1 MADPK
6 KSLELLRSLSELGF
20 TDEAFAHLHHFRL
33 TDKKALISAHRYYCE
48 KILVFQ
54 PGGENELVQQRLSMV
69 LRAYRSGGFQ
79 SKDPSV
85 FCALADAAFYEL
97 PPIGMNGQ
105 VNSGGGKKELELGS
119 EDKSVKRSLDLTVN
133 PSSILFDECVHLIE
147 SAYRRL
153 GHGLGWRFLNV
164 SKNVLNAP
172 VKIAFIT
179 INPGGEV
186 IPSDHP
192 DASCENGLSHLVESW
207 EGLPPGQS
215 TLQLQVQGLFRALAQ
230 GLKFHGPFEDLMA
243 GSLISQ
249 FIPFRSPTIS
259 ALPRK
264 EESIEFGRS
273 LWGRILPVVSPT
285 LIVCLG
291 REVQREL
298 RTLIQNSMDA
308 SEKSSR
314 SYETGWGQYKADL
327 DEYNS
332 PHGPVRLLYLPHL
345 SRYQLFG
352 NPKCSPNIQIL
363 FEAVCEGL

>member
-6 KSLELLRSLSELGF
+6 KSLELLRALTDLGF

-33 TDKKALISAHRYYCE
+33 TNKKALISAHRYYCE

-54 PGGENELVQQRLSMV
+54 PGGENELVQQRLDLV

-97 PPIGMNGQ
+97 PPIAMKGQ
-105 VNSGGGKKELELGS
+105 VNSGGGKEEVELGS
-119 EDKSVKRSLDLTVN
+119 EEKSIKRSICVAES
-133 PSSILFDECVHLIE
+133 PSHYLFDECVRQIE
-147 SAYRRL
+147 ATYLDL

-186 IPSDHP
+186 IPPDHP

-207 EGLPPGQS
+207 DGMPPGQS
-215 TLQLQVQGLFRALAQ
+215 TLQLQVQGLFRALAK

-249 FIPFRSPTIS
+249 FIPFRSPTVS

-273 LWGRILPVVSPT
+273 LWGHILPVVSPT

-327 DEYNS
+327 DEYDS
-332 PHGPVRLLYLPHL
+332 PLGPVRLLYLPHL

-352 NPKCSPNIQIL
+352 NPKCSQNIQNLI
-363 FEAVCEGL
+363 EAVCEGL